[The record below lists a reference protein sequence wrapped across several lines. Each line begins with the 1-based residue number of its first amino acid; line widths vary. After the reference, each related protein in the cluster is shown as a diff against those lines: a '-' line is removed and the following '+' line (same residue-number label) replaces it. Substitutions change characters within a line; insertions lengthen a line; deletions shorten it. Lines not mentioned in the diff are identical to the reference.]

1 MKHIFESDIVFFQ
14 KEREKATKI
23 FDNIE
28 HRIAKAADKAIGEML
43 DEFFIDTNVGIFF
56 DGYNLSVDVRNGD
69 NGEHEISTSW
79 DEAIEPILK
88 HAIDEISADD
98 CEKIAQ
104 ILQTTAAQFLEKATE
119 KRQTP

>member
-43 DEFFIDTNVGIFF
+43 DEFFSDVNVCVYF
-56 DGYNLSVDVRNGD
+56 DGENLSINCHTEG
-69 NGEHEISTSW
+69 GYEISASW
-79 DEAIEPILK
+79 NEAIEFLLESETDI
-88 HAIDEISADD
+88 ASAGD

-104 ILQTTAAQFLEKATE
+104 ILQTTAAQFLEKAAE
-119 KRQTP
+119 KRRTP